1 MLQAATFFRTLQQ
14 SIATTCGKRCGKCR
28 SRTVLSVRISTPQR
42 KIPRRGRHCRAG
54 LRAAGRRRFHR
65 LHDRGKDRAAGAGVR
80 HRRSRPDRSPDC
92 RGGLSYRE
100 NRRRVRRPT
109 NGGAPAPNTR
119 DPYQRRK
126 PLRSVFN
133 HSNRPSSFAGRQP
146 SNVIATTIRTFAI
159 SFAQIKVACIY
170 TTSDVGSGMP

>member
-42 KIPRRGRHCRAG
+42 KIPRRWRHCRAG

-92 RGGLSYRE
+92 RGGLSIQRKSTKGSSSDK
-100 NRRRVRRPT
+100 RRSH
-109 NGGAPAPNTR
+109 

>member
-1 MLQAATFFRTLQQ
+1 MLQTATFFRILQQ
-14 SIATTCGKRCGKCR
+14 AVATACGKRSGKCR

-42 KIPRRGRHCRAG
+42 KIPRRWRHRRAG

-65 LHDRGKDRAAGAGVR
+65 LHDRGKDRVAGAGVR

-100 NRRRVRRPT
+100 NRRSH
-109 NGGAPAPNTR
+109 

-159 SFAQIKVACIY
+159 SFAQIKSSVHLHHLRRRLWNALKGVRERTLRKSIA
-170 TTSDVGSGMP
+170 

>member
-1 MLQAATFFRTLQQ
+1 MLQPATFFRILQQ
-14 SIATTCGKRCGKCR
+14 SIATACGKRSGKCR

-42 KIPRRGRHCRAG
+42 KIPRRWRHRRAG

-65 LHDRGKDRAAGAGVR
+65 LHDRGKDRVAGAGVR

-109 NGGAPAPNTR
+109 NGGR
-119 DPYQRRK
+119 
-126 PLRSVFN
+126 
-133 HSNRPSSFAGRQP
+133 
-146 SNVIATTIRTFAI
+146 TIRTSGESPCGLF
-159 SFAQIKVACIY
+159 S
-170 TTSDVGSGMP
+170 TTPTARPPLRGDSRPMSLRQLSVPLPYPLPK